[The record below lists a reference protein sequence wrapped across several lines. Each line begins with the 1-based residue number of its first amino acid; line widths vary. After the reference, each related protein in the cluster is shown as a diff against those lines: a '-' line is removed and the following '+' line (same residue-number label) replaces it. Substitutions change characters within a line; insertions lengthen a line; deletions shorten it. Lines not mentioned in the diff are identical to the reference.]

1 MPTPPSAPLSEGI
14 ELLIGGSFA
23 PLRDALLGAEREVE
37 KWADASTVANRK
49 AAAQAVYLAEEAAK
63 RKAAVLEHETQQLE
77 AELAERQRAAEAAA
91 KKLADAERKSAMGV
105 TGMVA
110 EEVRKRAQVETKA
123 AEDLQRRLADIQ
135 KRGAD
140 ARVAVAQAEARR
152 AATIQAQEA
161 ERAQARAAS
170 GRQALASGGAALASS
185 AVAVGLGMTVQQ
197 ATSTFAA
204 FEGVL
209 NQVRAVS
216 GATEAQ
222 MAAMTAQAIDL
233 GAKAKFSAKEAAEGL
248 SELAKAGFTAE
259 QSMAALPG
267 VLSLAAAGGVSV
279 GQAAEVAA
287 AAIAGFGLTAQ
298 DAGRVADVLAK
309 TANLSAV
316 GISDLQ
322 NTFKYIAP
330 VAASASQSME
340 EMASAVAIMG
350 NAGIKG
356 EQAGTTLRGAISR
369 LIDPPKDAAE
379 ALARMGIHLVDVQ
392 GKMLPLSTIVGEL
405 REKTARLTEQQRNQA
420 ISSIFG
426 QEALSGM
433 LALLRQAPEA
443 YAETTRAIQDSKGA
457 SEEMASVMNRGLGAS
472 LEQLEGAAE
481 SLAIVFGKQF
491 APAAQA
497 VAGSLASMAEWA
509 SKLPD
514 GVLALAAGV
523 ASAAVAGTGL
533 VASISALAVP
543 LALAGPALAAVG
555 VAGTALGPV
564 VLGVAGAIGLLSL
577 AVGGFVAASAR
588 GGIAMDEATKALVA
602 NQREVNALAK
612 EYQELAAKSK
622 PTADE
627 QERMRVVLEKLKTLA
642 PDIVSSTRTHT
653 GAVEL
658 DRAAIERRNDAFQAE
673 LALRQK
679 LRAEREH
686 ESRMEAAQARVDLAD
701 LKAKERTL
709 NREVQQLRL
718 TLASGTDTST
728 GQPHPVS
735 GVGTADRTR
744 FEQAQARLGQAT
756 DELTQVRRDLVE
768 AERRQTAAQDAYT
781 KLYQQS
787 RPGPWLANPNFPN
800 PAPAPRGTGAS
811 FTDTGHGG
819 GDNKPKGK
827 VVLGPAGGRWDA
839 QILEASRQTGVDPA
853 LIAAVMQQESG
864 GNPSARSPVG
874 ALGLMQLMPGTAQ
887 GLGVNPADPHQ
898 NIMGGARYLAQQLR
912 TFGGSPILAAA
923 AYNAGP
929 GRVRQFGGVPPES
942 FAKGETAHYVRAVVA
957 NMARFRGIGG
967 QAAEGL
973 SEAARAQAEMD
984 REAARVDQIALEERL
999 RARYEQH
1006 LQSDRMQPRRTG
1018 TQVGGRSE
1026 DLPSVQRYGLYDKA
1040 STPARNLPK
1049 PDKDSLDFRD
1059 VPDLRRFAG
1068 ELESMGV
1075 ATQEAREGLNVL
1087 LGAVTELALSPS
1099 WEKAGEVIGRTLSNE
1114 GNLKK
1119 VEAFVGSVASAFDG
1133 AYSEALE
1140 GATGETAGLDA
1151 ALAGLGG
1158 AFGAIP
1164 SLISPASAA
1173 ATAFG
1178 LLAPAAFTAI
1188 EEAINGPKGLRLAM
1202 QGLGD
1207 DMAAIEAKAEM
1218 GLLTPLQA
1226 IEAQADATRS
1236 ALMKVVDEYVK
1247 LGGVAADAADTQRLA
1262 ELEAILSSPTA
1273 LLQNQQAG
1281 ITRNQI
1287 ETERAAVLGR
1297 LMTRGKYKAAAK
1309 DLKAQGEAADLEARV
1324 NGPLTASPL
1333 EAIRAAQAKRAAQ
1346 LASDQDLLGLG
1357 QAEVAERAYQDL
1369 LTTVRELDEA
1379 IEQIGRGTMDAS
1391 ELQAERA
1398 QVADNVKAAREW
1410 AETKRNASRTAAEA
1424 TEEEKKAIEA
1434 EAKAKADF
1442 EAQLDRLTERE
1453 RLMAT
1458 LTGKQL
1464 EIALKQLDV
1473 DEKREGSLKRRL
1485 DGATRLAQ
1493 LTSLQAQQADLQ
1505 GQVRDASLQRLD
1517 AEREIAALI
1526 RQQADDAERIRG
1538 ESIAQ
1543 RQLTEAQDKA
1553 KRLDELE
1560 QQGKDQMAGLR
1571 TRYEEAKAKEI
1582 ALLTQL
1588 RGVQDNL
1595 EGMKA
1600 SPGSGQSGFWANADA
1615 FQAALAAIYASAP
1628 RFHSGGIVPG
1638 PRGAEVPAVLQAG
1651 EMVWD
1656 LKRVEALAEASR
1668 SGANIVGPN
1677 TLAALLALR
1686 DQGGGGGGNTANV
1699 TVNITAGMG
1708 ADPYELGRV
1717 VQQALE
1723 AQLRRAG
1730 FKN

>member
-1 MPTPPSAPLSEGI
+1 MALSEGI

-23 PLRDALLGAEREVE
+23 PLRDALVGAEREVE
-37 KWADASTVANRK
+37 KWADASTMANRK
-49 AAAQAVYLAEEAAK
+49 AAAQAVYLAEETAK

-140 ARVAVAQAEARR
+140 ARVAVSQAEARR

-233 GAKAKFSAKEAAEGL
+233 GAKTKFSAKEAAEGL

-491 APAAQA
+491 APAAQSA
-497 VAGSLASMAEWA
+497 AGALASMAEWT

-514 GVLALAAGV
+514 GVLALAAGA
-523 ASAAVAGTGL
+523 ASAGVAVLAVGSAVAG
-533 VASISALAVP
+533 LATAWT
-543 LALAGPALAAVG
+543 LAAPALAA
-555 VAGTALGPV
+555 AGTALGVGLGPV
-564 VLGVAGAIGLLSL
+564 AWGVAAAIAALGL
-577 AVGGFVAASAR
+577 AVGGFVTVAASGVGASNDSADAMAR
-588 GGIAMDEATKALVA
+588 QRSEASKLLDEYDALKAKTKLSADEQARLNSIVGKLTDLVPGSVRQFDALGRATDLSREAVERHNQALDANIAKLKEQQKQARISEQQALDALGAEIAQMREGMRAQGAMVAPGYNNDAHMASLQAALSAKVSEFNARTEALRLRQIDEGAIARTWANLGPSPLMPAYTGTERSNRALGAAYSAGGENGAAGRSGLSPQSLAALDKALTQATITGATQCYRRAEQVMKLATGKALA
-602 NQREVNALAK
+602 NMPGNTSLRGTPISQLPELIRSGAIKPGTAMYWNLRPGTDPRSVNVKGNLPHWGTVRPDGTIDDNHRRRWTPDEFAQAYRGRFLDATFNPFGAGGTSDPAAAQRAKNALAEAK
-612 EYQELAAKSK
+612 RKAEQERRTLEAETKRLAELAATRRSR
-622 PTADE
+622 PQRSGARE
-627 QERMRVVLEKLKTLA
+627 GAASERMYAQDGYLFGGTVGGTSTKVSGLLGPTKGNDLQRFGAPLA
-642 PDIVSSTRTHT
+642 
-653 GAVEL
+653 
-658 DRAAIERRNDAFQAE
+658 
-673 LALRQK
+673 
-679 LRAEREH
+679 
-686 ESRMEAAQARVDLAD
+686 
-701 LKAKERTL
+701 
-709 NREVQQLRL
+709 REVGKDRL
-718 TLASGTDTST
+718 A
-728 GQPHPVS
+728 
-735 GVGTADRTR
+735 
-744 FEQAQARLGQAT
+744 
-756 DELTQVRRDLVE
+756 
-768 AERRQTAAQDAYT
+768 
-781 KLYQQS
+781 
-787 RPGPWLANPNFPN
+787 
-800 PAPAPRGTGAS
+800 
-811 FTDTGHGG
+811 
-819 GDNKPKGK
+819 
-827 VVLGPAGGRWDA
+827 
-839 QILEASRQTGVDPA
+839 
-853 LIAAVMQQESG
+853 
-864 GNPSARSPVG
+864 
-874 ALGLMQLMPGTAQ
+874 
-887 GLGVNPADPHQ
+887 
-898 NIMGGARYLAQQLR
+898 
-912 TFGGSPILAAA
+912 
-923 AYNAGP
+923 
-929 GRVRQFGGVPPES
+929 
-942 FAKGETAHYVRAVVA
+942 
-957 NMARFRGIGG
+957 
-967 QAAEGL
+967 
-973 SEAARAQAEMD
+973 
-984 REAARVDQIALEERL
+984 
-999 RARYEQH
+999 
-1006 LQSDRMQPRRTG
+1006 
-1018 TQVGGRSE
+1018 
-1026 DLPSVQRYGLYDKA
+1026 
-1040 STPARNLPK
+1040 
-1049 PDKDSLDFRD
+1049 FRD

-1068 ELESMGV
+1068 ELESV
-1075 ATQEAREGLNVL
+1075 EKATQEAREGLNVM
-1087 LGAVTELALSPS
+1087 LGAVAEFALSPS
-1099 WEKAGEVIGRTLSNE
+1099 WEKAGEVIGRTLGNPGNVDRMRTAVE
-1114 GNLKK
+1114 GMAD
-1119 VEAFVGSVASAFDG
+1119 AFQGS
-1133 AYSEALE
+1133 YSEALAE
-1140 GATGETAGLDA
+1140 AGKETGGFDEMVK
-1151 ALAGLGG
+1151 GLGG
-1158 AFGAIP
+1158 AFGFAAGAIDP
-1164 SLISPASAA
+1164 
-1173 ATAFG
+1173 FG
-1178 LLAPAAFTAI
+1178 LALSGLSILAPAALGAI

-1202 QGLGD
+1202 QGLGE
-1207 DMAAIEAKAEM
+1207 DMAGIKAKADL

-1226 IEAQADATRS
+1226 IEAQADATRA
-1236 ALMKVVDEYVK
+1236 ALVKVVEELAK
-1247 LGGVAADAADTQRLA
+1247 LGGPDADAKDRNRLA
-1262 ELEAILSSPTA
+1262 
-1273 LLQNQQAG
+1273 QVQ
-1281 ITRNQI
+1281 
-1287 ETERAAVLGR
+1287 GR
-1297 LMTRGKYKAAAK
+1297 LKAGALGVERDMLLAEENGLLSRIMRRETLTGAAK

-1333 EAIRAAQAKRAAQ
+1333 EAIRAAQDKREAQ
-1346 LASDQDLLGLG
+1346 LASDQDLLGLSD
-1357 QAEVAERAYQDL
+1357 AEVADQAYQDL
-1369 LTTVRELDEA
+1369 LATVRELDEA
-1379 IEQIGRGTMDAS
+1379 IDQVGRGTMDAS
-1391 ELQAERA
+1391 ELQAERD

-1485 DGATRLAQ
+1485 DGETRLAQ

-1505 GQVRDASLQRLD
+1505 GQIRDASLQRLD
-1517 AEREIAALI
+1517 AEREIAALL
-1526 RQQADDAERIRG
+1526 REQADEAERIRG

-1553 KRLDELE
+1553 KRLAELE

-1656 LKRVEALAEASR
+1656 LRRVEALAEASR

-1686 DQGGGGGGNTANV
+1686 DQGGGGGGNTANI

-1708 ADPYELGRV
+1708 TNPHELGRV